1 MKLLINGQP
10 RESASINLVELWREE
25 TRELLVESP
34 KGYAMALNG
43 ALVRK
48 DQWSVTTLNE
58 GDRVEIVRAMQ
69 GG

>member
-1 MKLLINGQP
+1 MKLLVNGKP
-10 RESASINLVELWREE
+10 RESTSANLVELWQEE
-25 TRELLVESP
+25 TRELSLESP
-34 KGYAMALNG
+34 KGYAVALNG

-48 DQWSVTTLNE
+48 DRWAVTTLME

>member
-1 MKLLINGQP
+1 MKLLVNGKP
-10 RESASINLVELWREE
+10 RESASANLVELWQEE
-25 TRELLVESP
+25 TRELSLDSP
-34 KGYAMALNG
+34 KGYAVALNG

-48 DQWSVTTLNE
+48 DRWAETTLME

>member
-1 MKLLINGQP
+1 MKLLVNGKP
-10 RESASINLVELWREE
+10 RESASANLVELWHEE
-25 TRELLVESP
+25 TRELSLESP

-48 DQWSVTTLNE
+48 DRWAVTTLME

>member
-1 MKLLINGQP
+1 MKLLVNGKP
-10 RESASINLVELWREE
+10 RESASANLVELWREE
-25 TRELLVESP
+25 TRELSLESP
-34 KGYAMALNG
+34 KGYAMAVNG

-48 DQWSVTTLNE
+48 DKWAATTLMD